1 MPSERWQRFK
11 ELFHSAVAVE
21 AGQRAA
27 FLDKACDGDP
37 SLREEVEALLASDEK
52 AKDFIETPA
61 VEMAAKSFASDVT
74 DAMEGRRIGPYKIL
88 REIGHGGMGVVY
100 LAERADQQYEKRVAI
115 KVIRRRLD
123 ADSRFRRFRS
133 EQQILANL
141 DHPNI
146 AKLLDGGT
154 TEDHLSYFIM
164 DYIEGLPMDLYCDKH
179 KLPTVERLEL
189 FRAACASVQYAHQHD
204 ILHCDLKPSNF
215 LITAEGVPKL
225 LDFGIAKLL
234 NPQPSSQKNQSTV
247 TGLRPMTLE
256 YASPEQVRGETIT
269 PASDVYSLGLVLYEL
284 LTGHCPYGAT
294 SSAPQEM
301 ERMICEHQPEKPS
314 AVISRT
320 ETIPGLD
327 GTAQVTVTPESVSA
341 VRDGQPEKLRRR
353 LVGDLDNIVLM
364 ALRKEPER
372 RYGSVEQF
380 SEDIRRH
387 LNGEPVLARR
397 DTLWYRSAK
406 FLKRNRAAV
415 VASALTAV
423 ILALVA
429 IGLGLLTGRTQVDS
443 IAVLPFAS
451 VSSNPNTGYLSE
463 GITETVMNEL
473 TRLPNLKVVSSASA
487 VGYGRNEQD
496 PQAVGRSLKV
506 QGVLTGKVAQ
516 SGNDL
521 TVHAELVDV
530 RTNRHLWEREYTRK
544 LSEIVVLEKEIAR
557 QISANFTERTGEGE
571 ERAEGSTE
579 NPDAYREYL
588 VGRHFWSQRNPAA
601 LEQGLQHFQR
611 AIELDSNYGLAWSG
625 LADSYVAFASFRA
638 RSAKESYIKA
648 RAAAIKALELEPTL
662 AEGHSALAMV
672 NLYYDWD
679 WVAAERE
686 FNRAIALKPGD
697 TTARMR
703 YGLALAWFQRF
714 DDARREIER
723 GLEVNPV
730 DPLLNSGMGQ
740 ILYFARQYD
749 QALVEY
755 RKALVLDPNL
765 FFTYQYLGGL
775 YTKMGSYDKAIAA
788 LKKATELGGGAVKGT
803 LAHAYAVSGQTS
815 EARKII
821 ADLTDRSSQTY
832 SPPFDVAVAY
842 AGLGDYDQAFA
853 WLEKAYDERARN
865 MLSLKV
871 TPLLDPLRSDPR
883 FIALVRR
890 MKVFGGN

>member
-1 MPSERWQRFK
+1 
-11 ELFHSAVAVE
+11 
-21 AGQRAA
+21 
-27 FLDKACDGDP
+27 
-37 SLREEVEALLASDEK
+37 
-52 AKDFIETPA
+52 
-61 VEMAAKSFASDVT
+61 
-74 DAMEGRRIGPYKIL
+74 
-88 REIGHGGMGVVY
+88 
-100 LAERADQQYEKRVAI
+100 
-115 KVIRRRLD
+115 
-123 ADSRFRRFRS
+123 
-133 EQQILANL
+133 
-141 DHPNI
+141 
-146 AKLLDGGT
+146 
-154 TEDHLSYFIM
+154 
-164 DYIEGLPMDLYCDKH
+164 
-179 KLPTVERLEL
+179 
-189 FRAACASVQYAHQHD
+189 
-204 ILHCDLKPSNF
+204 
-215 LITAEGVPKL
+215 
-225 LDFGIAKLL
+225 
-234 NPQPSSQKNQSTV
+234 
-247 TGLRPMTLE
+247 
-256 YASPEQVRGETIT
+256 
-269 PASDVYSLGLVLYEL
+269 
-284 LTGHCPYGAT
+284 
-294 SSAPQEM
+294 
-301 ERMICEHQPEKPS
+301 
-314 AVISRT
+314 
-320 ETIPGLD
+320 
-327 GTAQVTVTPESVSA
+327 
-341 VRDGQPEKLRRR
+341 
-353 LVGDLDNIVLM
+353 
-364 ALRKEPER
+364 
-372 RYGSVEQF
+372 
-380 SEDIRRH
+380 

-406 FLKRNRAAV
+406 FLKRNQAAV
-415 VASALTAV
+415 IAAALTAI

-429 IGLGLLTGRTQVDS
+429 IGLGLLTGRAQVDS
-443 IAVLPFAS
+443 ITVLPFAS
-451 VSSNPNTGYLSE
+451 ASPDPNTGYLSE

-473 TRLPNLKVVSSASA
+473 SRLPNLKVISSASA
-487 VGYGRNEQD
+487 VGYGGNQQD
-496 PQAVGRSLKV
+496 PRAVGRSLNV
-506 QGVLTGKVAQ
+506 QGVVTGRVVQ

-521 TVHAELVDV
+521 TVRAELVDV

-544 LSEIVVLEKEIAR
+544 LSEVVILEKDIAR
-557 QISANFTERTGEGE
+557 QISANFTQRTGAEGE
-571 ERAEGSTE
+571 ERTKGGTE
-579 NPDAYREYL
+579 NLDAYREYL
-588 VGRHFWSQRNPAA
+588 VGRHFWSQRSPAA

-611 AIELDSNYGLAWSG
+611 AIELDPNYGLAWSG

-686 FNRAIALKPGD
+686 FNRAIALKAGD
-697 TTARMR
+697 ATARMR

-749 QALVEY
+749 QAMVEY
-755 RKALVLDPNL
+755 GKALVLDPNL

-788 LKKATELGGGAVKGT
+788 LKKAIELGGGGVKGT

-871 TPLLDPLRSDPR
+871 NPLLDPLRSDLR
-883 FIALVRR
+883 FIGLVRR
-890 MKVFGGN
+890 MKVFGGSR

>member
-1 MPSERWQRFK
+1 
-11 ELFHSAVAVE
+11 
-21 AGQRAA
+21 
-27 FLDKACDGDP
+27 
-37 SLREEVEALLASDEK
+37 
-52 AKDFIETPA
+52 
-61 VEMAAKSFASDVT
+61 MAAKSFANDGT
-74 DAMEGRRIGPYKIL
+74 DAMEGRRIGPYKIV

-100 LAERADQQYEKRVAI
+100 LAERADHQYEKRVAI
-115 KVIRRRLD
+115 KVIRRHLD
-123 ADSRFRRFRS
+123 ADSMFRRFRS

-154 TEDHLSYFIM
+154 TEDRLSYFIM
-164 DYIEGLPMDLYCDKH
+164 DYIEGLPMDLYCDKN
-179 KLPTVERLEL
+179 KLPTVERLAL

-234 NPQPSSQKNQSTV
+234 NPQPSSQKTQSTV
-247 TGLRPMTLE
+247 TGLRPMTLG

-269 PASDVYSLGLVLYEL
+269 PLSDVYSLGLVLYEL
-284 LTGHCPYGAT
+284 LTGHRPYVAT

-320 ETIPGLD
+320 DTIPGLD
-327 GTAQVTVTPESVSA
+327 GTAQITVTPESVSA

-353 LVGDLDNIVLM
+353 LAGDLDNIVLM

-406 FLKRNRAAV
+406 FLKRNQAAV
-415 VASALTAV
+415 VAAALTAV

-451 VSSNPNTGYLSE
+451 VSPDPNTKYLSE
-463 GITETVMNEL
+463 GISETVMNEL
-473 TRLPNLKVVSSASA
+473 SQLPNLKVISGASA
-487 VGYGRNEQD
+487 VGYGGNEQD
-496 PQAVGRSLKV
+496 PRAVGRSLKV
-506 QGVLTGKVAQ
+506 QGVLTGKVVQ

-544 LSEIVVLEKEIAR
+544 LSEIVVLEKDIAR
-557 QISANFTERTGEGE
+557 QISANFTQLTGEGE
-571 ERAEGSTE
+571 ERAKGGTE

-588 VGRHFWSQRNPAA
+588 VGRHFWSQRSPAA

-611 AIELDSNYGLAWSG
+611 AIELDPNYALAYSG
-625 LADSYVAFASFRA
+625 LADSYVGFATFRA
-638 RSAKESYIKA
+638 RSAKESYLQA
-648 RAAAIKALELEPTL
+648 RAAAGKALELEPTL
-662 AEGHSALAMV
+662 AEAHSALAMV

-679 WVAAERE
+679 WAAAERE

-697 TTARMR
+697 TTAHLR
-703 YGLALAWFQRF
+703 YGLAMAWFQRF
-714 DDARREIER
+714 DDARREIAR
-723 GLEVNPV
+723 ALEVDPV
-730 DPLLNSGMGQ
+730 HPLLNQGMGQ
-740 ILYFARQYD
+740 IFYWERRYD
-749 QALVEY
+749 EAMREY
-755 RKALVLDPNL
+755 RKALVLDPNY
-765 FFTYQYLGGL
+765 FAAYLP
-775 YTKMGSYDKAIAA
+775 MGEAYVQTGAYDEAIAV
-788 LKKATELGGGAVKGT
+788 LKKAIELGGGGAQIKAA
-803 LAHAYAVSGQTS
+803 LADTYALSGQTG
-815 EARKII
+815 EAKKIL
-821 ADLTDRSSQTY
+821 ADLTDRSRQTY
-832 SPPFDVAVAY
+832 APPFDVALAY
-842 AGLGDYDQAFA
+842 VGLGDYDQAFA
-853 WLEKAYDERARN
+853 WLEKAHDERARP

-871 TPLLDPLRSDPR
+871 NPRLDPLRSDPR
-883 FIALVRR
+883 FADLQRRVGALQ
-890 MKVFGGN
+890 